1 MSAKRS
7 AKTRVSEYKEVKKK
21 ANAIIS
27 RLERNKEL
35 SKSMKQNIKDIER
48 YDKWWQRIGEDLG
61 FPKYSITIDIGGKK
75 EIITPT
81 KLIKEMRKKIKALQE
96 GRANVKGRKRK
107 TSKRR
112 RKGKRNKVNT
122 RKKRRGKKYKTRGK
136 KKSKKSNKNKTRRRR
151 RN

>member
-1 MSAKRS
+1 
-7 AKTRVSEYKEVKKK
+7 
-21 ANAIIS
+21 IIS

-35 SKSMKQNIKDIER
+35 SKSIKENIKDIER
-48 YDKWWQRIGEDLG
+48 YNNWWQRKGKELG
-61 FPKYSITIDIGGKK
+61 FSKYSITIDKEGKK

-81 KLIKEMRKKIKALQE
+81 RLIEGMKNSIKMLE
-96 GRANVKGRKRK
+96 KGMVEGRKRK

-122 RKKRRGKKYKTRGK
+122 RKKCRGKKCKTRGK